1 MKKGDFIRIN
11 YIGRLESGEIF
22 DITDE
27 AAAKKEKVYNDKM
40 KYGPLPVVVGAN
52 FLISGL
58 DKAVE
63 DMNVGDIKDITIL
76 PEDAF
81 GQRDPKL
88 VKTVNASVFRDNK
101 TSPQQGMIVNF
112 SGMKGRIQSVSGGRV
127 RIDFNNPL
135 SGKTL
140 LYHVEIIEKIEGSK
154 EKIES
159 VLEFFGVNDASIK
172 INDNEAEISARIPDK
187 MKETISDI
195 ITSNVEGI
203 AKIKFSETFEK
214 K

>member
-1 MKKGDFIRIN
+1 MQKGDFIRIN

-27 AAAKKEKVYNDKM
+27 GTAKKEKVYNDKM

-58 DKAVE
+58 DKAIE
-63 DMNVGDIKDITIL
+63 GMNVGDKKDVMIQ

-88 VKTVNASVFRDNK
+88 VKTVNARVFRDSK
-101 TSPQQGMIVNF
+101 TDPQPGMIVNF

-140 LYHVEIIEKIEGSK
+140 LYHVEIIEKIDDNEK
-154 EKIES
+154 KIES
-159 VLEFFGVNDASIK
+159 VLEFFGIKSASIK
-172 INDNEAEISARIPDK
+172 IDGSSVEISARIPDK

-195 ITSNVEGI
+195 ITNNVEGI
-203 AKIKFSETFEK
+203 EKIKFSETFEK

>member
-140 LYHVEIIEKIEGSK
+140 LYHVEIIEKIE
-154 EKIES
+154 S